1 MHRIG
6 VIADDFTGA
15 TDIATAYASAGFR
28 TAVFIEDAVAREEAA
43 DADVLVVA
51 LKTRTAPREEAV
63 AASLDALRDLR
74 RLGCERFYVKYC
86 STFDST
92 DEGNIGPILDAAAA
106 ELGAARTVVV
116 PAYPDNGRTTYL
128 GRLFVGDQLLEESPM
143 REHPLTPMRRSRLR
157 DLLSPQT
164 GRAVGEVHL
173 PAVHAGP
180 EALRAALDALPEGYA
195 VIDAVENADLRTI
208 HRATRDDLLV
218 SGGAGL
224 ALGAAGGSGTAAGSG
239 ADDAAG
245 TSAAGEDASSGAA
258 PVPPFPPLEGRS
270 LVVCGS
276 ASSMTRAQVADAMR
290 SHPTR
295 ALTVDRLAEE
305 AAAEVDDVAAWI
317 AGADRAAVPVVYSV
331 ATAGDLRHDA
341 AAAIEDALAELA
353 RRAVA
358 EGGVRHLIVA
368 GGETSGAVTKALGIG
383 RLDIGPR
390 ISPGVCWSRAR
401 TRAGESI
408 DIALKSGNFGTED
421 MFSSAWKELGE
432 A

>member
-28 TAVFIEDAVAREEAA
+28 TAVFIEDAVAREETA

-128 GRLFVGDQLLEESPM
+128 GRLFVGEDLLEESPM

-164 GRAVGEVHL
+164 GRPVGEVHL

-195 VIDAVENADLRTI
+195 VVDAVENADLRTI

-224 ALGAAGGSGTAAGSG
+224 ALGA
-239 ADDAAG
+239 DDAAG
-245 TSAAGEDASSGAA
+245 ASAAGEDATASSGTA
-258 PVPPFPPLEGRS
+258 PVPPFPPLEGRR

-317 AGADRAAVPVVYSV
+317 AGADQSAVPVVYSV